1 MCILPLHTV
10 APSVALPVD
19 AMSSHCTGRALL
31 HRSAACTSPVALIPC
46 HLRYAKYEGL
56 VNQRVTS
63 FSLYQNPQMS
73 AAPGPA
79 VATGGSDEA
88 FSIKVESFKEIG
100 TDYIWTLRLKGFE
113 KNQWIYIYDKDEKG
127 KNKPLKGFG
136 GCKIVDLDAQVVRVK
151 ASLIVPSKLVEY
163 EFR

>member
-1 MCILPLHTV
+1 
-10 APSVALPVD
+10 
-19 AMSSHCTGRALL
+19 
-31 HRSAACTSPVALIPC
+31 
-46 HLRYAKYEGL
+46 
-56 VNQRVTS
+56 
-63 FSLYQNPQMS
+63 MS

-163 EFR
+163 EFRSVFTACASDAAVVLPCTLWYNAQQLCRFSHVVHAQGVPERVDIGVELGE

>member
-1 MCILPLHTV
+1 
-10 APSVALPVD
+10 
-19 AMSSHCTGRALL
+19 
-31 HRSAACTSPVALIPC
+31 
-46 HLRYAKYEGL
+46 
-56 VNQRVTS
+56 
-63 FSLYQNPQMS
+63 MS
-73 AAPGPA
+73 AAAGPA
-79 VATGGSDEA
+79 VATGGSDDSKEEE

-127 KNKPLKGFG
+127 KKKPLKGFG